1 MRQVL
6 VEKGPI
12 QVKNFN
18 FPIESRSGRRFTA
31 VNYKTKLPNGE
42 DIDRYW
48 LVYSTSKNSIFCFF
62 TSYLLMMTYLFLEQ
76 TGTLIGKT
84 CQTFYAHMKGQLHM
98 KKPSFLI
105 ENLPQDCN

>member
-42 DIDRYW
+42 DIDRTDRYSDW
-48 LVYSTSKNSIFCFF
+48 QNMSNFLRTHERSTSHEKAII
-62 TSYLLMMTYLFLEQ
+62 SYRELATRL
-76 TGTLIGKT
+76 
-84 CQTFYAHMKGQLHM
+84 QLGHT
-98 KKPSFLI
+98 I
-105 ENLPQDCN
+105 DVQHQRVI